1 MPAVLT
7 GLVVFHCGLG
17 LSTLIR
23 KRDSGSG
30 TEVCKTTVQLCFC
43 IKMAIQRHLLQTLL
57 RRAKPYPVVTLTGP
71 RQSGKT
77 TLCRQAFARLPYANL
92 EDANIREFAQ
102 TDPRGFLAQF
112 PRGAILD
119 EVQRLPDILS
129 AVQVQVDEWRFDQ
142 SQIQSQKPAAGDKRQ
157 FVLTGSQQLDLMG
170 AVRQSLAGRTAVLRL
185 LPLSLQE
192 LCHAGLPHDTT
203 RLLHGGGYPAVHAQG
218 IKPADFFND
227 YFETYIQRD
236 LRELVAV
243 RNLPEFRRM
252 VRLCAGRVGQL
263 LNYQSLAND
272 VGVSQTTIAT
282 WINLLETGYVIFLL
296 PPWFENLGKRLIKS
310 PKLYF
315 YDTGL
320 AAWLMG
326 VDEPGQLATHPLRGH
341 LFENLVITEFAKYFE
356 NQGERARLHF
366 WRDSNGQEVDLIVE
380 NGLPPG
386 KLGLVEIKSSQTY
399 HADFAK
405 SLRQVSKVLGDK
417 VGRRMVVYGGA
428 DHFVR
433 EGIEVVGI
441 QSTLL

>member
-1 MPAVLT
+1 
-7 GLVVFHCGLG
+7 
-17 LSTLIR
+17 
-23 KRDSGSG
+23 
-30 TEVCKTTVQLCFC
+30 
-43 IKMAIQRHLLQTLL
+43 MAIQRQFFQTLI

-77 TLCRQAFARLPYANL
+77 TLCRQAFAHLPYANL
-92 EDANIREFAQ
+92 EDASTRQFAQ
-102 TDPRGFLAQF
+102 SDPRGFLAQF
-112 PRGAILD
+112 PNGAILD

-129 AVQVQVDEWRFDQ
+129 SIQVHVDEWRF
-142 SQIQSQKPAAGDKRQ
+142 SQAQQPGLQNMRK

-185 LPLSLQE
+185 LPLSLLE
-192 LCHAGLPHDTT
+192 LRHAGLPHSTSH
-203 RLLHGGGYPAVHAQG
+203 LMHCGGYPAVHAQR

-236 LRELVAV
+236 LRELVAL

-272 VGVSQTTIAT
+272 VGVSQNTIST
-282 WINLLETGYVIFLL
+282 WINLLETGYVLFLL

-326 VDEPGQLATHPLRGH
+326 IDDPAQLATHPLRGH

-380 NGLPPG
+380 NGVPPG

-399 HADFAK
+399 HGDFAK
-405 SLRQVSKVLGDK
+405 SLRQVSKVLGNR
-417 VGRRMVVYGGA
+417 VARQMVVYGGA
-428 DHFVR
+428 DHYMR
-433 EGIEVVGI
+433 EGVEVVGI
-441 QSTLL
+441 QATLT

>member
-1 MPAVLT
+1 
-7 GLVVFHCGLG
+7 
-17 LSTLIR
+17 
-23 KRDSGSG
+23 
-30 TEVCKTTVQLCFC
+30 
-43 IKMAIQRHLLQTLL
+43 MAIQRQLLETLL
-57 RRAKPYPVVTLTGP
+57 RRAQPYPVVTLTGP

-77 TLCRQAFARLPYANL
+77 TLCRQAFSHLPYANL
-92 EDANIREFAQ
+92 EDANTREFAQ
-102 TDPRGFLAQF
+102 TDARGFLAQF
-112 PRGAILD
+112 PCGAVLD
-119 EVQRLPDILS
+119 EVQRLPEILS
-129 AVQVQVDEWRFDQ
+129 AVQVQVDEWRFDESRQ
-142 SQIQSQKPAAGDKRQ
+142 PRSGGARQ

-185 LPLSLQE
+185 LPLSLIE
-192 LCHAGLPHDTT
+192 LRHAGLPHDTT

-218 IKPADFFND
+218 VRPVDFFSD

-236 LRELVAV
+236 LRELVAL

-272 VGVSQTTIAT
+272 VGVSQTTITT

-320 AAWLMG
+320 ATWLMG
-326 VDEPGQLATHPLRGH
+326 IDHAAQLATHPLRGH

-399 HADFAK
+399 HPDFAK

-417 VGRRMVVYGGA
+417 VARQMVIHGGA
-428 DHFVR
+428 DHFTRDGV
-433 EGIEVVGI
+433 EVVGI
-441 QSTLL
+441 QSTLA

>member
-1 MPAVLT
+1 MAV
-7 GLVVFHCGLG
+7 
-17 LSTLIR
+17 
-23 KRDSGSG
+23 
-30 TEVCKTTVQLCFC
+30 
-43 IKMAIQRHLLQTLL
+43 QRHLLQTLL
-57 RRAKPYPVVTLTGP
+57 QRAKPYPVVTLTGP

-77 TLCRQAFARLPYANL
+77 TLCRQAFAHLPYANL
-92 EDANIREFAQ
+92 EDANTRQFAQ
-102 TDPRGFLAQF
+102 TDPHGFLAQF
-112 PRGAILD
+112 PGGAILD

-129 AVQVQVDEWRFDQ
+129 SVQVRVDEWRFGQ
-142 SQIQSQKPAAGDKRQ
+142 VQQPGQPELRK

-185 LPLSLQE
+185 LPLSLLE
-192 LCHAGLPHDTT
+192 LRHAGLAHDTA
-203 RLLHGGGYPAVHAQG
+203 RLLHCGGYPAVHTQG
-218 IKPADFFND
+218 MKPADFFSD

-236 LRELVAV
+236 LRELVLL

-263 LNYQSLAND
+263 LNFQSLAND

-320 AAWLMG
+320 ATWLMG
-326 VDEPGQLATHPLRGH
+326 IDDPAQLATHPLRGQ

-380 NGLPPG
+380 NGIPPG
-386 KLGLVEIKSSQTY
+386 QLGLVEIKSSQTY
-399 HADFAK
+399 HPDFAK
-405 SLRQVSKVLGDK
+405 SLRLVSKVLGDK
-417 VGRRMVVYGGA
+417 VGRQMVVYGGA
-428 DHFVR
+428 DHCVR
-433 EGIEVVGI
+433 DGIEVMGI
-441 QSTLL
+441 QSTV